1 MLKTGLVME
10 SEISEI
16 PSVFQNL
23 STNQAIFTEVADLI
37 KSKEINFVLIL
48 ARGTSD
54 NAAHFLKYL
63 VETQLGLPVGLTS
76 PSIVTVYGSKLNLK
90 NTLVIAISQSGQST
104 DLVTYATAAK
114 NFGALLVAMTNVDG
128 SPLAKLSDMHISLMA
143 GQELAVAATK
153 SYAAELLASHL
164 LVGAWIGAEIN
175 TQLLIEQG
183 QDLVNNKEL
192 VTGALSVMDI
202 KQEIVVLGRGFSYA
216 NARETA
222 LKIQETSKISVQGL
236 SIADYR
242 HGPIAA
248 LTSDTTVIICTPNG
262 FPMAA
267 IKSDLDQVRQ
277 RKSSLI
283 WLGSSELAE
292 AKDEVILG
300 SECGSEILSNIADA
314 IALQRLALE
323 FARKNNTDPDSPAG
337 LSKVTLTV

>member
-1 MLKTGLVME
+1 ME

-23 STNQAIFTEVADLI
+23 ISNQSIFSEVATLI
-37 KSKEINFVLIL
+37 RSKEINFVLIL

-63 VETQLGLPVGLTS
+63 VETKLGLPVGLTS
-76 PSIVTVYGSKLNLK
+76 PSTVTIYGSKLNFK

-114 NFGALLVAMTNVDG
+114 SSGALLVAMTNVDS
-128 SPLAKLSDMHISLMA
+128 SPLANLSDLHIPLMA

-164 LVGAWIGAEIN
+164 LVSAWAGSGTN
-175 TQLLIEQG
+175 TDLLIEQG
-183 QDLVNNKEL
+183 RALVNNKDL
-192 VTGALSVMDI
+192 VTAAISVMDI
-202 KQEIVVLGRGFSYA
+202 EREIVVLGRGFSYA

-242 HGPIAA
+242 HGPISA
-248 LTSDTTVIICTPNG
+248 LTSKTTVIICAPNG
-262 FPMAA
+262 FSMQS

-277 RKSSLI
+277 RNAAI
-283 WLGSSELAE
+283 VWIGSAELA
-292 AKDEVILG
+292 AGKDVVIQG
-300 SECGSEILSNIADA
+300 SNCGSEILSNIADA

-323 FARKNNTDPDSPAG
+323 FARKNEMDPDSPAG
-337 LSKVTLTV
+337 LSKVTLTI